1 MKMLLRIMMSP
12 VGLWVDRFIV
22 RWTGKSPLCK
32 VFAKMGGFP
41 ARPALLLIVKG
52 RKSGKPRAS
61 ALPYFTARG
70 KLFVVG
76 SRGGGPIDPQWVTNL
91 RADPNA
97 TIFVDRK
104 EKKGKARI
112 AAGEGRAALWEELG
126 KMLPTYVHYQT
137 LTTRELPLVILE

>member
-1 MKMLLRIMMSP
+1 MLLKIMMSP
-12 VGLWVDRFIV
+12 LGLWWDRLMV

-32 VFAKMGGFP
+32 KFAEMGGFP
-41 ARPALLLIVKG
+41 PRPALLLIVKG

-61 ALPYFTARG
+61 ALPYFDVDGTR
-70 KLFVVG
+70 FVVG
-76 SRGGGPIDPQWVTNL
+76 SRGGGPVDPQWVTNL

-104 EKKGKARI
+104 EKKVKARI
-112 AAGEGRAALWEELG
+112 AAGEERAALWEELG

-137 LTTRELPLVILE
+137 LTAREIPLVILE

>member
-1 MKMLLRIMMSP
+1 MLLKIMMSP
-12 VGLWVDRFIV
+12 AGLWLDRFIV

-61 ALPYFTARG
+61 ALPYFEAHG

-97 TIFVDRK
+97 TVYIDRK
-104 EKKGKARI
+104 KHQMKARI
-112 AAGEGRAALWEELG
+112 ATGEERVPLWEELG
-126 KMLPTYVHYQT
+126 KMLPTYVYYQT
-137 LTTRELPLVILE
+137 LTTREIPLVILE